1 MLPSPPCLPT
11 IVVSLYPASRPSQ
24 KKSSIAILASSVG
37 ATCRACTSDRL
48 LWGKRDDMYAC
59 GYRFLSARLTDTF
72 GGNRESAKI
81 EEDLCSRTAA

>member
-1 MLPSPPCLPT
+1 
-11 IVVSLYPASRPSQ
+11 
-24 KKSSIAILASSVG
+24 
-37 ATCRACTSDRL
+37 
-48 LWGKRDDMYAC
+48 MYAC